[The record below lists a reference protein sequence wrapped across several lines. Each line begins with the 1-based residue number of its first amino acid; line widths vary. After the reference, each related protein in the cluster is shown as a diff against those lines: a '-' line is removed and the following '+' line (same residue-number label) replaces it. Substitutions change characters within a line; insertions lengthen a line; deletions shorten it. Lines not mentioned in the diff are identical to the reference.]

1 MNSLRILLATIVC
14 IALGLPGKL
23 CAEERRPYLS
33 FTGLHVIAQR
43 SDSSPH
49 RSPSGVGMGFASM
62 VKVM

>member
-33 FTGLHVIAQR
+33 FTGPHVIAQD
-43 SDSSPH
+43 SDCSPET
-49 RSPSGVGMGFASM
+49 A
-62 VKVM
+62 